1 MNHQQQLPPDSNDP
15 AWPLRHQQ
23 INQHRFEQAPQQY
36 KPRSMLSKL
45 LPILL
50 LIALLFAIGFI
61 GRSLEGMMTST
72 FLVLTPF
79 IFGALI
85 NYMVSYNQFLPFKRS
100 IKWLLIFYGVLIA
113 FSVLVLKEGSIC
125 VIIAAPLLMGC
136 MITGALLM
144 HLLCRYLWKP
154 SKAIYS
160 LAILPLLLMFVP
172 EQLST
177 THKSVEKSIL
187 IDAPVSTV
195 WQQINHIEAITP
207 SEFKPNLLYAI
218 GVPYPISG
226 ITKVSNGQKIR
237 HSHWQKDIHFDGMI
251 QESIPNQYLRW
262 KYRFDANSIPKG
274 ALDDHVQ
281 LGGKYFDFQDTSYRL
296 VPVNAQQTQLIL
308 KIDYRVSTEINFY
321 TVQVANILLSDFARV
336 ILDLYKQR
344 SEALNT
350 AFA

>member
-1 MNHQQQLPPDSNDP
+1 MSQQQLPPDSDDP
-15 AWPLRHQQ
+15 LWPPRQSHPYSQLSGQV
-23 INQHRFEQAPQQY
+23 PQPY

-45 LPILL
+45 LPIILL
-50 LIALLFAIGFI
+50 MALLFVIGII
-61 GRSLEGMMTST
+61 GRNLDRMMTST

-85 NYMVSYNQFLPFKRS
+85 NYMVSYNQSMPFKRS
-100 IKWLLIFYGVLIA
+100 IKWLLIFYAVLIA

-125 VIIAAPLLMGC
+125 VIIASPILMGC
-136 MITGALLM
+136 MIMGALLM

-160 LAILPLLLMFVP
+160 LAALPLLLIFIP

-187 IDAPVSTV
+187 IDAPISTV
-195 WQQINHIEAITP
+195 WQQINHIDSIKP
-207 SEFKPNLLYAI
+207 SEIKPSLLYAI

-226 ITKVSNGQKIR
+226 ITNITNGQKIR
-237 HSHWQKDIHFDGMI
+237 HSHWQKNIHFDGMI

-262 KYRFDANSIPKG
+262 NYRFDPDSIPKG

-281 LGGKYFDFQDTSYRL
+281 IGGKYFDFQDTSYRL

-308 KIDYRVSTEINFY
+308 KIDYRISTEINFY
-321 TVQVANILLSDFARV
+321 TVQVANILLNDFARV

-344 SEALNT
+344 SEALNP
-350 AFA
+350 AAA

>member
-1 MNHQQQLPPDSNDP
+1 MNHQQQLPPDSDDP
-15 AWPLRHQQ
+15 AWP
-23 INQHRFEQAPQQY
+23 PQQSHHNSQLSDQVAQRY

-50 LIALLFAIGFI
+50 LIALLFAIGII
-61 GRSLEGMMTST
+61 GRNLDRMMTST
-72 FLVLTPF
+72 FLVLTPL

-85 NYMVSYNQFLPFKRS
+85 SYMVNYKNPLNFGRT
-100 IKWLLIFYGVLIA
+100 IKWLFIFAVVLII
-113 FSVLVLKEGSIC
+113 FSMLVLKEGSIC
-125 VIIAAPLLMGC
+125 VILASPILMGC
-136 MITGALLM
+136 LIFGAGLM

-154 SKAIYS
+154 NNAIYS
-160 LAILPLLLMFVP
+160 LAVLPLLLMFAP

-177 THKSVEKSIL
+177 THKSVEKSIV

-207 SEFKPNLLYAI
+207 SEFKPSLLYAI

-251 QESIPNQYLRW
+251 QESIPNQYLSW
-262 KYRFDANSIPKG
+262 NYRFSPDSIPKG

-281 LGGKYFDFQDTSYRL
+281 IGGKYFDFQDTSYRL

-321 TVQVANILLSDFARV
+321 TVQVANILLNDFARV
-336 ILDLYKQR
+336 ILELYKQR
-344 SEALNT
+344 SEAT
-350 AFA
+350 SGTSA